1 MSGNV
6 APKIVRDGLVLC
18 LDAANTKSF
27 QVGSVTWNDLS
38 TNKFSGSL
46 LNGATFSSL
55 NGGCIVFDG
64 VDDVVSF
71 SGANTLNLLSFTGS
85 GTIDFVYKVNSVPG
99 SDFRNVWGFTNNL
112 FQYENNGGF
121 MLFVWRYADLT
132 YAGASTGISQT
143 DLNTYHITCT
153 YTTIGS
159 STFKVYKNGVLTGSS
174 VVSKPLINTTNSL
187 TLGGTPLLFGTQ
199 QNCNIYNIKTYNR
212 ELSASEVLQNY
223 NALKSRFGLS

>member
-1 MSGNV
+1 MAFHYS
-6 APKIVRDGLVLC
+6 PKIVTDGLVLY

-27 QVGSVTWNDLS
+27 QVGSVTWDDLS
-38 TNKFSGSL
+38 RNKFSGSL

-71 SGANTLNLLSFTGS
+71 FGSNTLNILSYTGS
-85 GTIDFVYKVNSVPG
+85 GTIDFIYKVNSTPA

-121 MLFVWRYADLT
+121 MLFVWRYDDLT

-174 VVSKPLINTTNSL
+174 VVSKPLINSTNSL
-187 TLGGTPLLFGTQ
+187 SLGGTSQ

-212 ELSASEVLQNY
+212 ELSASEVLQNF
-223 NALKSRFGLS
+223 NALKSRFGL

>member
-1 MSGNV
+1 MAFHYS
-6 APKIVRDGLVLC
+6 PKIVTDYLVLY

-27 QVGSVTWNDLS
+27 TTASNTWFDISKSGYN
-38 TNKFSGSL
+38 GSL
-46 LNGATFSSL
+46 LSGATFSSS
-55 NGGCIVFDG
+55 NGGCIAFDG

-71 SGANTLNLLSFTGS
+71 SGANTLNILSYTGS
-85 GTIDFVYKVNSVPG
+85 GTIDFIYKVNSTPA

-132 YAGASTGISQT
+132 YAGVSTGILQT

-159 STFKVYKNGVLTGSS
+159 STFKVYKNGILTDSK
-174 VVSKPLINTTNSL
+174 VVSNPLINTTNSL
-187 TLGGTPLLFGTQ
+187 SLGGTSN
-199 QNCNIYNIKTYNR
+199 QNCNIYNIKIYNR
-212 ELSASEVLQNY
+212 ELSASEVLQNF
-223 NALKSRFGLS
+223 NATKSRFGL

>member
-1 MSGNV
+1 MAFHYS
-6 APKIVRDGLVLC
+6 PKIVNSGLTLY

-64 VDDVVSF
+64 TDDVVSF
-71 SGANTLNLLSFTGS
+71 FGANTLNLLSFTGS

-174 VVSKPLINTTNSL
+174 VVSKPLINSTNSL
-187 TLGGTPLLFGTQ
+187 SLGGTSQ

-223 NALKSRFGLS
+223 NALKSRFNL